1 MGCAGG
7 HDTVAP
13 CCATRYTRCDSLYKM
28 QRSTYAAG
36 DLRKPKS
43 LTSVANSELSLFFS
57 GIWISDRDITMP
69 LGNVLQALIML
80 AVVLV
85 GSVFVGNL
93 FRRIRQPAVVG
104 VIFFGLLLGT
114 IVAVSPHSVKSVLL
128 SATSKSLIDAVG
140 QAGLLLL
147 LFLVGI
153 ELRTYSK
160 SSARS
165 PLWQLVPCVAIPII
179 VCAAAA
185 WPFAHRLVGPDRN
198 PLHVWLFVGVA
209 LSVTAVP
216 VLVLIMKDLGVSAP
230 IPGVALR
237 IAISTD
243 AAAWA
248 LVTVLILLTTDLSS
262 VSVTALCVGAALLL
276 TVMFVLPRIVQRWA
290 QHSQQGAPFVVAMF
304 AYVLVGAAATQVFG
318 LHPALGAVIAGLFFP
333 AGLASEASQRALAT
347 VADVLIPAFFVSSA
361 LSVPLQVLAD
371 LFRWGSLACLLTL
384 TIAAFGSKMAVG
396 LVAGRMQRWPLTTS
410 AELGVLLNCR
420 GVTELAIA
428 SIGLQAGLIGPYAF
442 AMLCA
447 LAIVTTAVT
456 APLYRA
462 INNRADRER
471 LDTSREEVELVA

>member
-1 MGCAGG
+1 
-7 HDTVAP
+7 
-13 CCATRYTRCDSLYKM
+13 
-28 QRSTYAAG
+28 
-36 DLRKPKS
+36 
-43 LTSVANSELSLFFS
+43 
-57 GIWISDRDITMP
+57 MP
-69 LGNVLQALIML
+69 LGNVLQALIVL

-114 IVAVSPHSVKSVLL
+114 ILAISPHSVNSALL
-128 SATSKSLIDAVG
+128 SPTSKSLIEAVG

-153 ELRTYSK
+153 ELRAYSNTTE
-160 SSARS
+160 RS
-165 PLWQLVPCVAIPII
+165 PLWQLLPCVLIPVV

-185 WPFAHRLVGPDRN
+185 VPFAHRLVGPDHN

-216 VLVLIMKDLGVSAP
+216 VLVLIIKDLGVVAP

-237 IAISTD
+237 IAVATD

-248 LVTVLILLTTDLSS
+248 LVTVLILVTTDLSA
-262 VSVTALCVGAALLL
+262 VSVPALCAGAGLLF
-276 TVMFVLPRIVQRWA
+276 TVIFVLPRIVQRLFRDS
-290 QHSQQGAPFVVAMF
+290 HQGAPFVVAVF

-318 LHPALGAVIAGLFFP
+318 LHPALGAVLAGLFFP
-333 AGLASEASQRALAT
+333 AGLANEASQRAMAA
-347 VADVLIPAFFVSSA
+347 VADMLIPAFFVSSA
-361 LSVPLQVLAD
+361 LAVPLQVLAD
-371 LFRWGSLACLLTL
+371 LFRWGSLVCLLVL
-384 TIAAFGSKMAVG
+384 TIAAFGSKLAVG
-396 LVAGRMQRWPLTTS
+396 LVAGRMQHWPLATS
-410 AELGVLLNCR
+410 AKLGVLLNCR

-428 SIGLQAGLIGPYAF
+428 SIGLQAHLIGPYAF

-462 INNRADRER
+462 INNVTRARAYVETSRAD
-471 LDTSREEVELVA
+471 VELAA

>member
-1 MGCAGG
+1 
-7 HDTVAP
+7 
-13 CCATRYTRCDSLYKM
+13 
-28 QRSTYAAG
+28 
-36 DLRKPKS
+36 
-43 LTSVANSELSLFFS
+43 
-57 GIWISDRDITMP
+57 MP
-69 LGNVLQALIML
+69 LGNVLQALIVL

-114 IVAVSPHSVKSVLL
+114 ILAISPHSVNSALL
-128 SATSKSLIDAVG
+128 SPTSKSLIEAVG

-153 ELRTYSK
+153 ELRSYSK
-160 SSARS
+160 TTERS
-165 PLWQLVPCVAIPII
+165 PLWQLLPCVLIPVV

-185 WPFAHRLVGPDRN
+185 FPFAHRLVGPDHN

-216 VLVLIMKDLGVSAP
+216 VLVLIMKDLGVVAP

-237 IAISTD
+237 IAVATD

-248 LVTVLILLTTDLSS
+248 LATVLILVTTDLRAIS
-262 VSVTALCVGAALLL
+262 VPALCVGAGLLF
-276 TVMFVLPRIVQRWA
+276 TVIFVLPRIVQRLFRDS
-290 QHSQQGAPFVVAMF
+290 HQGAPFVMAMF

-318 LHPALGAVIAGLFFP
+318 LHPALGAVLAGLFFP
-333 AGLASEASQRALAT
+333 AGLANEASQRALAA
-347 VADVLIPAFFVSSA
+347 VADMLIPAFFVSSA

-371 LFRWGSLACLLTL
+371 LFRWGSLVCLLIL
-384 TIAAFGSKMAVG
+384 TMAAFGSKLAVG
-396 LVAGRMQRWPLTTS
+396 LLAGRMQRWPGSTS
-410 AELGVLLNCR
+410 AKLGVLLNCR

-428 SIGLQAGLIGPYAF
+428 SIGLQAHLIGPYAF

-462 INNRADRER
+462 INNVTRTRAHTE
-471 LDTSREEVELVA
+471 TSRTDVELAA

>member
-1 MGCAGG
+1 
-7 HDTVAP
+7 
-13 CCATRYTRCDSLYKM
+13 
-28 QRSTYAAG
+28 
-36 DLRKPKS
+36 
-43 LTSVANSELSLFFS
+43 
-57 GIWISDRDITMP
+57 MP
-69 LGNVLQALIML
+69 LGNVLQALIVL

-85 GSVFVGNL
+85 GSVLVGNL

-114 IVAVSPHSVKSVLL
+114 ILAISPHSVNSALL
-128 SATSKSLIDAVG
+128 SPTSKSLIEAVG

-153 ELRTYSK
+153 ELRSYSK
-160 SSARS
+160 TTTERS
-165 PLWQLVPCVAIPII
+165 PLWQLLPCVLIPVV

-185 WPFAHRLVGPDRN
+185 FPFAHRLVGPDHN

-216 VLVLIMKDLGVSAP
+216 VLVLIMKDLGVAVP

-237 IAISTD
+237 IAVATD

-248 LVTVLILLTTDLSS
+248 LVTVLILVTTDLSKIS
-262 VSVTALCVGAALLL
+262 VPSLCAGAGLLF
-276 TVMFVLPRIVQRWA
+276 TVIFVLPRIVQWLFRDS
-290 QHSQQGAPFVVAMF
+290 HQGAPFVVAMF

-318 LHPALGAVIAGLFFP
+318 LHPALGAVLAGLFFP
-333 AGLASEASQRALAT
+333 AGLANEASQRAMAA
-347 VADVLIPAFFVSSA
+347 VADMLIPAFFVSSA

-371 LFRWGSLACLLTL
+371 LFRWGSLVCLLVL
-384 TIAAFGSKMAVG
+384 TMAAFGSKLAVG
-396 LVAGRMQRWPLTTS
+396 LVAGRMQHWPLSTS
-410 AELGVLLNCR
+410 AKLGVLLNCR

-428 SIGLQAGLIGPYAF
+428 SIGLQAHLIGPYAF

-462 INNRADRER
+462 INNVARTQEHPETSRAD
-471 LDTSREEVELVA
+471 VELAA

>member
-1 MGCAGG
+1 
-7 HDTVAP
+7 
-13 CCATRYTRCDSLYKM
+13 
-28 QRSTYAAG
+28 
-36 DLRKPKS
+36 
-43 LTSVANSELSLFFS
+43 
-57 GIWISDRDITMP
+57 MP
-69 LGNVLQALIML
+69 LGNVLQALIVL

-114 IVAVSPHSVKSVLL
+114 ILAISPHSVNSALL
-128 SATSKSLIDAVG
+128 SPTSKSLIDAVG

-153 ELRTYSK
+153 ELRSYSK
-160 SSARS
+160 TTTERS
-165 PLWQLVPCVAIPII
+165 PLWRLLPCVLIPVV

-185 WPFAHRLVGPDRN
+185 FPFAHRLVGPDHN

-216 VLVLIMKDLGVSAP
+216 VLVLIMKDLGVAAP

-237 IAISTD
+237 IAVATD

-248 LVTVLILLTTDLSS
+248 LVTVLILVTTDLSA
-262 VSVTALCVGAALLL
+262 VSVPALCVGAGLLF
-276 TVMFVLPRIVQRWA
+276 TVIFVLPRVVQRLFRDS
-290 QHSQQGAPFVVAMF
+290 HQGAPFVVAMF

-318 LHPALGAVIAGLFFP
+318 LHPALGAVLAGLFFP
-333 AGLASEASQRALAT
+333 AGLANEASQRALSA
-347 VADVLIPAFFVSSA
+347 VADMLIPAFFVSSA

-371 LFRWGSLACLLTL
+371 LFRWGSLVCLLVL
-384 TIAAFGSKMAVG
+384 TMAAFGSKLAVG
-396 LVAGRMQRWPLTTS
+396 LVAGKMQRWPLSTS
-410 AELGVLLNCR
+410 AKLGVLLNCR

-428 SIGLQAGLIGPYAF
+428 SIGLQAHLIGPYAF

-462 INNRADRER
+462 INNVTRTRAHVE
-471 LDTSREEVELVA
+471 TSRDEVELAA

>member
-1 MGCAGG
+1 MQPLRC
-7 HDTVAP
+7 VAP
-13 CCATRYTRCDSLYKM
+13 IAI
-28 QRSTYAAG
+28 QRVRRNHLCNRWFAEA
-36 DLRKPKS
+36 KS
-43 LTSVANSELSLFFS
+43 LRRLLNSERNGCEGVS
-57 GIWISDRDITMP
+57 MP
-69 LGNVLQALIML
+69 LGNVLQALIVL

-114 IVAVSPHSVKSVLL
+114 ILAISPHSVNSALL
-128 SATSKSLIDAVG
+128 SPTSKSLIDAVG

-153 ELRTYSK
+153 ELRSYSK
-160 SSARS
+160 TTTERS
-165 PLWQLVPCVAIPII
+165 PLWRLLPCVLIPVV

-185 WPFAHRLVGPDRN
+185 FPFAHRLVGPDHN

-216 VLVLIMKDLGVSAP
+216 VLVLIIKDLGVAAP

-237 IAISTD
+237 IAVATD

-248 LVTVLILLTTDLSS
+248 LVTVLILVTTDLSA
-262 VSVTALCVGAALLL
+262 VSVPALCVGAGLLF
-276 TVMFVLPRIVQRWA
+276 TVIFVLPRIVKRVFRDS
-290 QHSQQGAPFVVAMF
+290 HQGAPFVVAMF

-318 LHPALGAVIAGLFFP
+318 LHPALGAVLAGLFFP
-333 AGLASEASQRALAT
+333 AGLANEASQRAMAA
-347 VADVLIPAFFVSSA
+347 VADMLIPAFFVSSA

-371 LFRWGSLACLLTL
+371 LFRWGSLVCLLVL
-384 TIAAFGSKMAVG
+384 TMAAFGSKLVVG
-396 LVAGRMQRWPLTTS
+396 LVAGRMQRWPLSTS
-410 AELGVLLNCR
+410 AKLGVLLNCR

-428 SIGLQAGLIGPYAF
+428 SIGLQAHLIGPYAF

-462 INNRADRER
+462 INSRAKRER
-471 LDTSREEVELVA
+471 LDTSRDEVQLVA

>member
-1 MGCAGG
+1 
-7 HDTVAP
+7 
-13 CCATRYTRCDSLYKM
+13 
-28 QRSTYAAG
+28 
-36 DLRKPKS
+36 
-43 LTSVANSELSLFFS
+43 
-57 GIWISDRDITMP
+57 MP

-80 AVVLV
+80 AVVLI
-85 GSVFVGNL
+85 GSVIVGHL
-93 FRRIRQPAVVG
+93 FRRIKQPAVVG
-104 VIFFGLLLGT
+104 VIAFGLLIGT
-114 IVAVSPHSVKSVLL
+114 ILALLPHSMKSVLL
-128 SATSKSLIDAVG
+128 SPTSKSLIEDVG

-153 ELRTYSK
+153 ELRSYSK
-160 SSARS
+160 TSEKS
-165 PLWQLVPCVAIPII
+165 PLWQLVPCVLIPVV

-185 WPFAHRLVGPDRN
+185 WPFAHRLVGPDHN

-216 VLVLIMKDLGVSAP
+216 VLVLIIKDLGVPTP

-237 IAISTD
+237 IAVSTD

-248 LVTVLILLTTDLSS
+248 LVTVLILVTTDLNS
-262 VSVTALCVGAALLL
+262 VSVTNLCVGAALLF
-276 TVMFVLPRIVQRWA
+276 TVMFVLPWIVQRWA

-304 AYVLVGAAATQVFG
+304 AYVLVGAAATQMFG

-333 AGLASEASQRALAT
+333 AGLANATSQRALAA
-347 VADVLIPAFFVSSA
+347 VADMLIPAFFVSSA
-361 LSVPLQVLAD
+361 LSVPLGVLAD
-371 LFRWGSLACLLTL
+371 LFRWSGLACLATL
-384 TIAAFGSKMAVG
+384 TIAAFGSKLAVG

-462 INNRADRER
+462 INNRELVR
-471 LDTSREEVELVA
+471 TSRADVRQVAHV

>member
-1 MGCAGG
+1 
-7 HDTVAP
+7 
-13 CCATRYTRCDSLYKM
+13 
-28 QRSTYAAG
+28 
-36 DLRKPKS
+36 
-43 LTSVANSELSLFFS
+43 
-57 GIWISDRDITMP
+57 MP
-69 LGNVLQALIML
+69 LGNVLQALIVL

-114 IVAVSPHSVKSVLL
+114 ILAISPHSVNSALL
-128 SATSKSLIDAVG
+128 SPTAKSLIEAVG

-153 ELRTYSK
+153 ELRSYS
-160 SSARS
+160 SRTTERS
-165 PLWQLVPCVAIPII
+165 PLWQLLPCVLIPVG

-185 WPFAHRLVGPDRN
+185 FPFAHRLVGPDHN
-198 PLHVWLFVGVA
+198 PMHVWMFVGVA

-216 VLVLIMKDLGVSAP
+216 VLVLIMKDLGVPAP
-230 IPGVALR
+230 IPGVGLR
-237 IAISTD
+237 IAVATD

-248 LVTVLILLTTDLSS
+248 LVTVLILVTTDLSA
-262 VSVTALCVGAALLL
+262 VSVPALCVGAGLLL
-276 TVMFVLPRIVQRWA
+276 TVIFVLPRIVSRLFRDS
-290 QHSQQGAPFVVAMF
+290 HQGAPFVVAVF

-318 LHPALGAVIAGLFFP
+318 LHPALGAVLAGLFFP
-333 AGLASEASQRALAT
+333 AGLANEASQRAMAA
-347 VADVLIPAFFVSSA
+347 VADMLIPAFFVSSA

-371 LFRWGSLACLLTL
+371 LFRWGSLVCLLVLTL
-384 TIAAFGSKMAVG
+384 AAFGSKLAVG
-396 LVAGRMQRWPLTTS
+396 LVAGRMQHWPLASS
-410 AELGVLLNCR
+410 AKLGVLLNCR

-428 SIGLQAGLIGPYAF
+428 SIGLQAHLIGPYAF

-462 INNRADRER
+462 INDVTRTRAHAETSRAD
-471 LDTSREEVELVA
+471 VELAA

>member
-1 MGCAGG
+1 
-7 HDTVAP
+7 
-13 CCATRYTRCDSLYKM
+13 
-28 QRSTYAAG
+28 
-36 DLRKPKS
+36 
-43 LTSVANSELSLFFS
+43 
-57 GIWISDRDITMP
+57 MP

-80 AVVLV
+80 AVVLI

-93 FRRIRQPAVVG
+93 FRRIKQPAVVG
-104 VIFFGLLLGT
+104 VIAFGLLLGT
-114 IVAVSPHSVKSVLL
+114 ILALLPHSMKSVLL
-128 SATSKSLIDAVG
+128 SATSKSLIEDVG

-160 SSARS
+160 QSERS
-165 PLWQLVPCVAIPII
+165 PLWQLVPCVAIPIV

-185 WPFAHRLVGPDRN
+185 FPFAHRLVGPAHN

-209 LSVTAVP
+209 LSITAVP
-216 VLVLIMKDLGVSAP
+216 VLVLIIKDLGVQAP

-237 IAISTD
+237 IAVTTD

-248 LVTVLILLTTDLSS
+248 LVTAMILLTTDLSS
-262 VSVTALCVGAALLL
+262 VSVTALCVGVVLLF
-276 TVMFVLPRIVQRWA
+276 TVMFVLPRIVQRWYQVS
-290 QHSQQGAPFVVAMF
+290 QHSTAPFVVAMF
-304 AYVLVGAAATQVFG
+304 AYALAGAAATQMFG
-318 LHPALGAVIAGLFFP
+318 LHPAIGAVVAGLFFP
-333 AGLASEASQRALAT
+333 GGLANEASQRALGT
-347 VADVLIPAFFVSSA
+347 VADMLIPAFFVSSA

-371 LFRWGSLACLLTL
+371 LFRWSGLVCLVTL
-384 TIAAFGSKMAVG
+384 TIAAFGSKIVVG
-396 LVAGRMQRWPLTTS
+396 LAAGKMQRWPLTTS

-428 SIGLQAGLIGPYAF
+428 SVGLQAHLIGPYAF

-462 INNRADRER
+462 ISNRARVR
-471 LDTSREEVELVA
+471 TSPADVQLLAGDIESSRVPA

>member
-1 MGCAGG
+1 
-7 HDTVAP
+7 
-13 CCATRYTRCDSLYKM
+13 
-28 QRSTYAAG
+28 
-36 DLRKPKS
+36 
-43 LTSVANSELSLFFS
+43 
-57 GIWISDRDITMP
+57 MP

-80 AVVLV
+80 AIVLV

-93 FRRIRQPAVVG
+93 FRRIKQPAVVG

-114 IVAVSPHSVKSVLL
+114 ILALLPHSMKSVLL
-128 SATSKSLIDAVG
+128 SAGSKSLIDDVG

-153 ELRTYSK
+153 ELRSYSK
-160 SSARS
+160 TTERS
-165 PLWQLVPCVAIPII
+165 PMWQLVPCVVIPIV

-185 WPFAHRLVGPDRN
+185 FPFAHRLVGPDHN
-198 PLHVWLFVGVA
+198 PLHVWTFVGVA

-216 VLVLIMKDLGVSAP
+216 VLVLIMKDLGVPAP

-237 IAISTD
+237 IAVTTD

-248 LVTVLILLTTDLSS
+248 LVTLLILLTTDLSS
-262 VSVTALCVGAALLL
+262 VSVPALCVGAGLLF
-276 TVMFVLPRIVQRWA
+276 TVMFVLPRIVQRLFQDSA
-290 QHSQQGAPFVVAMF
+290 QGAPFVVAMF
-304 AYVLVGAAATQVFG
+304 AYVLIGAAATQVFG
-318 LHPALGAVIAGLFFP
+318 LHPALGAVVAGLFFP
-333 AGLASEASQRALAT
+333 AGLANAASERALAA
-347 VADVLIPAFFVSSA
+347 VADMLIPAFFVSSA

-371 LFRWGSLACLLTL
+371 LFRWSGLVCLVTL
-384 TIAAFGSKMAVG
+384 TVAAFGSKLAVG
-396 LVAGRMQRWPLTTS
+396 LIAGRMQRWPRTTS

-428 SIGLQAGLIGPYAF
+428 SIGLQAHLIGPYAF

-462 INNRADRER
+462 INSRTTRARVDV
-471 LDTSREEVELVA
+471 SREEVELAA

>member
-1 MGCAGG
+1 
-7 HDTVAP
+7 
-13 CCATRYTRCDSLYKM
+13 
-28 QRSTYAAG
+28 
-36 DLRKPKS
+36 
-43 LTSVANSELSLFFS
+43 
-57 GIWISDRDITMP
+57 MP
-69 LGNVLQALIML
+69 LGNVLQALIVL

-114 IVAVSPHSVKSVLL
+114 ILAISPHSVNSVLL
-128 SATSKSLIDAVG
+128 SPTSKSLIDAVG

-153 ELRTYSK
+153 ELRSYSK
-160 SSARS
+160 TTERS
-165 PLWQLVPCVAIPII
+165 PLWQLLPCVLIPVV

-185 WPFAHRLVGPDRN
+185 FPFAHRLVGPDHN

-216 VLVLIMKDLGVSAP
+216 VLVLIIKDLGVVAP

-237 IAISTD
+237 IAVATD

-248 LVTVLILLTTDLSS
+248 LVTVLILVTTDLSA
-262 VSVTALCVGAALLL
+262 VSVPALCVGAGLLF
-276 TVMFVLPRIVQRWA
+276 TVIFVLPRIVQRLFRDS
-290 QHSQQGAPFVVAMF
+290 HQGAPFVVAMF

-318 LHPALGAVIAGLFFP
+318 LHAALGAVLAGLFFP
-333 AGLASEASQRALAT
+333 AGLANQASQRALAA
-347 VADVLIPAFFVSSA
+347 VADMLIPAFFVSSA

-371 LFRWGSLACLLTL
+371 LFRWGSLVCLLTL
-384 TIAAFGSKMAVG
+384 TIAAFGSKLAVG
-396 LVAGRMQRWPLTTS
+396 LVAGRMQRWPLSTS
-410 AELGVLLNCR
+410 AKLGVLLNCR

-428 SIGLQAGLIGPYAF
+428 SIGLQAHLIGPYAF

-462 INNRADRER
+462 INNVTRTRAHTE
-471 LDTSREEVELVA
+471 TSRAEVELAA

>member
-1 MGCAGG
+1 
-7 HDTVAP
+7 
-13 CCATRYTRCDSLYKM
+13 
-28 QRSTYAAG
+28 
-36 DLRKPKS
+36 
-43 LTSVANSELSLFFS
+43 
-57 GIWISDRDITMP
+57 MP
-69 LGNVLQALIML
+69 LGNVLQALIVL

-85 GSVFVGNL
+85 GSVLVGNL

-114 IVAVSPHSVKSVLL
+114 ILALSPHSVNSVLL
-128 SATSKSLIDAVG
+128 SPTSKSLIEAVG

-153 ELRTYSK
+153 ELRSYSRTTTE
-160 SSARS
+160 RS
-165 PLWQLVPCVAIPII
+165 PLWQLLPCVLIPVV

-185 WPFAHRLVGPDRN
+185 FPFAHRLVGPDHN

-216 VLVLIMKDLGVSAP
+216 VLVLIIKDLGVAVP

-237 IAISTD
+237 IAVATD

-248 LVTVLILLTTDLSS
+248 LVTVLILVTTDLSRIS
-262 VSVTALCVGAALLL
+262 VPSLCVGAGLLF
-276 TVMFVLPRIVQRWA
+276 TVIFVLPRIVQRLFRGS
-290 QHSQQGAPFVVAMF
+290 HQGAPFVLAMF
-304 AYVLVGAAATQVFG
+304 AYVLVGAAATQMFG
-318 LHPALGAVIAGLFFP
+318 LHPALGAVLAGLFFP
-333 AGLASEASQRALAT
+333 AGLANEASQRAMAA
-347 VADVLIPAFFVSSA
+347 VADMLIPAFFVSSA

-371 LFRWGSLACLLTL
+371 LFRWGSLVCLLVL
-384 TIAAFGSKMAVG
+384 TVAAFGSKLAVG
-396 LVAGRMQRWPLTTS
+396 LVAGRMQRWPLATS
-410 AELGVLLNCR
+410 AKLGVLLNCR

-428 SIGLQAGLIGPYAF
+428 SIGLQAHLIGPYAF

-462 INNRADRER
+462 INNVARTAEHTETSRAD
-471 LDTSREEVELVA
+471 VELAA